1 MLSTSKGRYLMDMA
15 NAPKALVV
23 VVDND
28 KQRLSS
34 ITKIVE
40 SVGHEIQLYDSAESY
55 LKISHQDLGHGCIIA
70 NMDLPGIS
78 GLDLVNQINQHS
90 NQLPLILLSHQ
101 PSTASIVKAMKL
113 GAVSLLEIPIQENLL
128 FDSISEAILRSGTE
142 FTDRQQR
149 KLVKSRLQQLTEKER
164 IVIHLLIDGLANK
177 VVANRL
183 GVSVR
188 TIETRRH
195 DIFQKMKVNSLIQLV
210 SDSITIQCIK
220 EFDES

>member
-1 MLSTSKGRYLMDMA
+1 MDMA